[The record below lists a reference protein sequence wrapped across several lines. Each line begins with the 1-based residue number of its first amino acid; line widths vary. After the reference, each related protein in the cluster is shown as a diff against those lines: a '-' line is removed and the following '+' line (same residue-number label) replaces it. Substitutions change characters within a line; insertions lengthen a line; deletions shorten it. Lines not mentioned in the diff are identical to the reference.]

1 MKILRTITI
10 DAPISKV
17 WEAIGTNYEHA
28 GLWSSAI
35 YASAPVHGR
44 PVEGAPVSGRVC
56 ETTLGPFKE
65 SIVEYDEGRRT
76 LAYFATGDKMPGFV
90 KQLKGSWRLS
100 EKNGS
105 STIVAMQLHAEL
117 AAPFN
122 FLMGWMMK
130 KQFNKAI
137 SVTLEDLKFYLENDK
152 RHPRKVK
159 FDSSKKAATARRAL
173 SVA

>member
-1 MKILRTITI
+1 MKILRTVTI
-10 DAPISKV
+10 NMPADEV
-17 WEAIGTNYEHA
+17 WQAIGTNYKDA

-35 YASAPVHGR
+35 YASAPTQGQ
-44 PVEGAPVSGRVC
+44 PVDGAPVSGRVC

-65 SIVEYDEGRRT
+65 SIVEYDTDRRT
-76 LAYFATGDKMPGFV
+76 LAYLATGEKMPGFV

-100 EKNGS
+100 EKDGN
-105 STIVAMQLHAEL
+105 TTVVVMQLNADI

-122 FLMGWMMK
+122 MLMGWIMR

-137 SVTLEDLKFYLENDK
+137 SVTLEDLKFYLENGK

-173 SVA
+173 SAA